1 MLKTRLTFN
10 YSRKGDL
17 GVFFEEL
24 DVELLKPAQH
34 VNDHG
39 LRRQDCGPA
48 SARSRYKIDTKFAW
62 SDIFLQ
68 TTEIVHAIQIV

>member
-1 MLKTRLTFN
+1 MFLTLN
-10 YSRKGDL
+10 YLRKGDL

-48 SARSRYKIDTKFAW
+48 SAKGISLIQNSF
-62 SDIFLQ
+62 IFFVVLQ
-68 TTEIVHAIQIV
+68 VRKV

>member
-1 MLKTRLTFN
+1 LN
-10 YSRKGDL
+10 YSRKEDL

-34 VNDHG
+34 INDHG

-48 SARSRYKIDTKFAW
+48 IIKNIKTDTGYKIWQFEYLSSSRQQMLFMKYLLLVLA
-62 SDIFLQ
+62 
-68 TTEIVHAIQIV
+68 